1 MKNLEYC
8 SDSKS
13 NFGEVFEAS
22 LGSKID
28 PKSIQISSF
37 NLMRLPNQPNLDFC
51 RMSQAKC
58 SFLKLKGEPK
68 RGSQGAILERKIALK
83 NHQKSLSNSI
93 GIGRGL
99 ATLDKQDS
107 GGSGAAQEYL
117 KILQNRRYEITIED
131 RST

>member
-1 MKNLEYC
+1 MKNLEYY

-13 NFGEVFEAS
+13 HFGEVFGSS
-22 LGSKID
+22 LGSKIEE
-28 PKSIQISSF
+28 KSIAISRL
-37 NLMRLPNQPNLDFC
+37 NLIRLPNQPNLDFC

-68 RGSQGAILERKIALK
+68 RGSQGTILERKIDLK

-99 ATLDKQDS
+99 ATL
-107 GGSGAAQEYL
+107 E
-117 KILQNRRYEITIED
+117 
-131 RST
+131 